1 MTERHTITV
10 LLGDGIGPE
19 VVRATLRVLDK
30 LDLGLTYEIF
40 PFGEAT
46 EGKIPEEVIGSFE
59 RNKGGFKGPT
69 ATPSGGGYGSLNV
82 RLRQQFD
89 LYANVRPFFS
99 LPNVTTRYS
108 STPINFVV
116 VRENSEGEYD
126 VRETRTTTGVDVSY
140 RMTSNGCDRIAE
152 FAFAYA
158 ERMGFTK
165 LCVGHK
171 ANIIKFSNG
180 MFRDAAYEAARRH
193 PSVACQ
199 NLIVDNYGMQLL
211 RDPSQF
217 QVMLFTN
224 LMGDI
229 FSDLCAGIVH
239 GSLGFAGSANIGHTH
254 FIGEAVHGTAPDIVG
269 HGVANPAAM
278 MFSAALMLD
287 HMGMTGSANRLRAA
301 ITKTLQD
308 GIVTKDVNRATGV
321 GTEAWTD
328 AVVTRL

>member
-1 MTERHTITV
+1 MIETHFRKTYQRLCIDPLLNLGFLQKLHPHVFTCVACLFGISIIPLLSFGFSFWAFLMLMISGFLDTIDGPLARHLKISSPQ
-10 LLGDGIGPE
+10 G
-19 VVRATLRVLDK
+19 AALD
-30 LDLGLTYEIF
+30 I
-40 PFGEAT
+40 
-46 EGKIPEEVIGSFE
+46 I
-59 RNKGGFKGPT
+59 
-69 ATPSGGGYGSLNV
+69 
-82 RLRQQFD
+82 
-89 LYANVRPFFS
+89 
-99 LPNVTTRYS
+99 
-108 STPINFVV
+108 
-116 VRENSEGEYD
+116 
-126 VRETRTTTGVDVSY
+126 
-140 RMTSNGCDRIAE
+140 CDRIAE